1 MASRVILA
9 SASPRRKELLE
20 QVNVEFDVYPANIDE
35 SQHPNEHID
44 QYVQRVAIAKAQ
56 YILNQFP
63 DAIVIAADTTVG
75 IDQHILTKPND
86 EDDAL
91 RMWRLLSGRSHQVK
105 TTVVI
110 ANKYKIFHDT
120 VSTLVYFKVLDE
132 TEMRQYWQTGEP
144 CDKAA
149 GYAIQG
155 RAGAWVTRIEGSY
168 SNVVGL
174 PLYETVQ
181 MLQQALAQ
189 AE

>member
-20 QVNVEFDVYPANIDE
+20 QVNVEFEVYPANIDE

-56 YILNQFP
+56 NILNQFP
-63 DAIVIAADTTVG
+63 NATVIAADTTVG
-75 IDQHILTKPND
+75 IDQHILNKPND

-120 VSTLVYFKVLDE
+120 VSTLVYFKVLNE

-144 CDKAA
+144 QDKAA

-174 PLYETVQ
+174 PLYETLALLVQ
-181 MLQQALAQ
+181 VQQDI
-189 AE
+189 